1 MGAAGAAGAVLAAT
15 VAEDAVGADLE
26 LNNHSRVVLHSDHL
40 LAALKQ
46 LERQVTRTWADL
58 EDRVRGLDP
67 CLLDHRRCHEWILEQ
82 VLPE

>member
-1 MGAAGAAGAVLAAT
+1 MGT
-15 VAEDAVGADLE
+15 DLE
-26 LNNHSRVVLHSDHL
+26 LDNHSRIVLHSDQL

-46 LERQVTRTWADL
+46 LERQVTRTWANL

-67 CLLDHRRCHEWILEQ
+67 CLLNHRRRHKWILEQ